1 MTVRRRALL
10 LLAASAGASSLA
22 ADYRDPIQIV
32 LQWRNDALGTSDTH
46 RISTI
51 LEQTAGRLYQFE
63 RHDISAGT
71 INFFL
76 MAQDTEPAIRHVIRL
91 YNEGRFVPGLRIA
104 VAENYNFLRTDWT
117 YRPVFPPDL
126 KTFNLLEPGH
136 WPSD

>member
-1 MTVRRRALL
+1 MTARRGL
-10 LLAASAGASSLA
+10 LLALAVLTLAPARA

-46 RISTI
+46 RISGI
-51 LEQTAGRLYQFE
+51 LEQTAGRLYDFD

-76 MAQDTEPAIRHVIRL
+76 LAQDTAPAIRHVLRL
-91 YNEGRFVPGLRIA
+91 YAEGRLVPGLRIA
-104 VAENYNFLRTDWT
+104 VAENYNFLRTDWS

-126 KTFNLLEPGH
+126 QTFNLLEPGH